1 MQPRI
6 LHVLLAVLCLLGF
19 AVLMALRSEPSGFAA
34 RIAVAALA
42 GAFLGAAI
50 LQIGKA
56 RARR

>member
-6 LHVLLAVLCLLGF
+6 FHTLLGVLCLLGF
-19 AVLMALRSEPSGFAA
+19 AVLMALRSELSSFAA

-50 LQIGKA
+50 LQARKA
-56 RARR
+56 RTA